1 MRTDYWM
8 GGTLVLITVTAL
20 AVLAWI
26 LVNRSDRSVWRVQ
39 VTPEGLTLWP
49 AGELVPE
56 SLPWSDVE
64 AVTLMSWVAGSR
76 TVRTLRLQVRGQRRR
91 IGIREHVPGFQDV
104 QQAIRHSAPAL
115 PVHEEFSYWRTWLP
129 FATPLA
135 AIAVNMLN
143 GGFQLVVR
151 GYVQRELSSIETV
164 VWSVLLLAC
173 SAMAVWFFLLVRRA
187 RQARQ

>member
-1 MRTDYWM
+1 MRTDYWI
-8 GGTLVLITVTAL
+8 GGTLVLITLVAL
-20 AVLAWI
+20 AVLGWI

-64 AVTLMSWVAGSR
+64 AVTLMRWVAGSR
-76 TVRTLRLQVRGQRRR
+76 TMRTLRLQVRGQRRR

-104 QQAIRHSAPAL
+104 QQAIRYSAPGV

-129 FATPLA
+129 FAGL
-135 AIAVNMLN
+135 AVNMFN
-143 GGFQLVVR
+143 GAFQLVVR
-151 GYVQRELSSIETV
+151 GYVQRDLSSIETV
-164 VWSVLLLAC
+164 IWSVLLLAC
-173 SAMAVWFFLLVRRA
+173 SGVAVWFFLLVRRA
-187 RQARQ
+187 RQASQ